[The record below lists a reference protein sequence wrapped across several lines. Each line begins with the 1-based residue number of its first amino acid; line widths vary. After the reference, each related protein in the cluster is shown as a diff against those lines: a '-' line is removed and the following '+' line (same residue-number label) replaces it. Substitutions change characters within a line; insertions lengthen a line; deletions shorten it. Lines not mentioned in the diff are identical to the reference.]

1 MKSKNPLVV
10 ELYNLMTK
18 AGLTIEDL
26 DKRSGVSSDFIE
38 SWFEDR
44 CKPSLESLQ
53 FCFQALGYDLQPIET
68 SRAIKIIQ
76 KNSEENAAKDLIRQG
91 EQEQLLLLY
100 KEASGLIIKLYNKL
114 KYEDRSKYQNHI
126 TACKSFI
133 VRNSLYE
140 RIL

>member
-1 MKSKNPLVV
+1 MKSKNPLVI

-38 SWFEDR
+38 SWFADR
-44 CKPSLESLQ
+44 CKPGLESLQ
-53 FCFQALGYDLQPIET
+53 FCFQALGYNLQPVKTTE
-68 SRAIKIIQ
+68 AVKVIKE
-76 KNSEENAAKDLIRQG
+76 NSEDKEIKSLIRQG
-91 EQEQLLLLY
+91 EQEQLRLLY

-114 KYEDRSKYQNHI
+114 KYEDQKKFQNHI
-126 TACKSFI
+126 TACKTFI